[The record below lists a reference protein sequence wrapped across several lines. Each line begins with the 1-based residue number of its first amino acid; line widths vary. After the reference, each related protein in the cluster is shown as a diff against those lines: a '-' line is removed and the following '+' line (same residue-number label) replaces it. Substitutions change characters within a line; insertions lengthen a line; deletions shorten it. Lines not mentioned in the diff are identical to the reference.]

1 MTRNVF
7 TLIELL
13 VVIAIIAILAAMLLP
28 ALSKAREKARTISCV
43 SNMKQLGL
51 ANAMYTSDS
60 ADHLPPVYSNHSTHN
75 ERRWWVGLL
84 QPYFSD
90 YKTMICPST
99 KANASSLYPLGNAA
113 SSFLSQKLCYAA
125 LLSHVWTGDGKDSSR
140 TLGQFKAPSETFVYV
155 EASRIYSHWCPN
167 CRNDGNPCTCP
178 CKVVN
183 GDGARNPETT
193 LHGDTM
199 NAVHADGHVAGF
211 KASQVRSASTSEKW
225 FGHGTTAF

>member
-1 MTRNVF
+1 MGKKCF

-43 SNMKQLGL
+43 SNLKQLGL
-51 ANAMYTSDS
+51 ANGMYTSDF
-60 ADHLPPVYSNHSTHN
+60 DDYLPPVYNGPTHN
-75 ERRWWVGLL
+75 ERVWWIGLL
-84 QPYFSD
+84 QPYFGD

-99 KANASSLYPLGNAA
+99 KANKSSLYPLNNTN
-113 SSFLSQKLCYAA
+113 SSLLSQQLCYAA
-125 LLSHVWTGDGKDSSR
+125 LQAHVWTNDGNKSSR

-155 EASRIYSHWCPN
+155 EASRIYTHWCPT
-167 CRNDGNPCTCP
+167 CRNDSNPCGCP

-199 NAVHADGHVAGF
+199 NAVHCDGHVGGF
-211 KASQVRSASTSEKW
+211 KASQIRSSSTSEKW
-225 FGHGTTAF
+225 FGHGSSAF